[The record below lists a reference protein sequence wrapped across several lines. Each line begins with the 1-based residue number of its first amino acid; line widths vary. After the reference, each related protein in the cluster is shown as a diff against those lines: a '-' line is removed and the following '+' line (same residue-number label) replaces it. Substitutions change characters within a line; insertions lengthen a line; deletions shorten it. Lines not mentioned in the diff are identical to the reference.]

1 MSSIPHT
8 QRKIIHVDMDAYFA
22 AVEIR
27 ENPELKGKCVI
38 VGGPPNSRGVVSTC
52 SYEARKFGVH
62 SGMSSYQ
69 AWNLCP
75 QGVFVHSSFH
85 LYKEITAQ
93 IRAIFALYT
102 DIIEPMSLDEAYLD
116 VTECKTGETDPVQI
130 ASEIKAKILETTRLT
145 CSAGVS
151 YNKFLAKIG
160 SDLEKPDGLV
170 HIPPERAQELL
181 FKLPIGK
188 FHGIG
193 RVTAARMQKLGITC
207 GADLYKWE
215 LKDLLKRFGKVGMFY
230 YQVIRGID
238 NRDLVTTWD
247 PKSISCEHTF
257 DSDISSMEEL
267 LESLQALSQRLA
279 NRMQQKNIT
288 GGTIVLKLKY
298 DNFEYI
304 TRTASLPEFTNAA
317 EVLYKCGEQLLIQHW
332 DSSRSIRLLGLGS
345 GKLDLGKD
353 DSDQQLTLF

>member
-1 MSSIPHT
+1 M

-27 ENPELKGKCVI
+27 EHPELRGKCVI
-38 VGGPPNSRGVVSTC
+38 VGGNPNGRGVVSTC

-62 SGMSSYQ
+62 SGMSSHQ
-69 AWNLCP
+69 AWKLCP
-75 QGVFVHSSFH
+75 QAVFVHSTFGI
-85 LYKEITAQ
+85 YKEITAQ
-93 IRAIFALYT
+93 IREIFARYT

-116 VTECKTGETDPVQI
+116 VTENKIGEADPVVI
-130 ASEIKAKILETTRLT
+130 ARRIKQEVLETTRLT

-170 HIPPERAQELL
+170 FIPPERAQEIL
-181 FKLPIGK
+181 FSLPIGK

-193 RVTAARMQKLGITC
+193 RVTAARMQKLGIMN
-207 GADLYKWE
+207 GADLFKWE

-230 YQVIRGID
+230 YQVVRGID
-238 NRDLVTTWD
+238 NRELITYWE

-257 DSDISSMEEL
+257 DKDISSIDEL
-267 LESLQALSQRLA
+267 LEALKSISQRLA
-279 NRMQQKNIT
+279 GRMLTKSIT
-288 GGTIVLKLKY
+288 GSSIVLKLKY

-304 TRTASLPEFTNAA
+304 TRICPLPQLTNDP
-317 EVLYKCGEQLLIQHW
+317 EILYKFGQQLLVSHW
-332 DSSRSIRLLGLGS
+332 DSSRQIRLLGLGVN
-345 GKLDLGKD
+345 KLATTEAEEN
-353 DSDQQLTLF
+353 QQLTLF

>member
-1 MSSIPHT
+1 MIEPGSFE
-8 QRKIIHVDMDAYFA
+8 RKIIHVDMDAYFA

-52 SYEARKFGVH
+52 SYEARKFGIH
-62 SGMSSYQ
+62 SGMSSHQ

-75 QGVFVHSSFH
+75 KGIFVHPSFQ
-85 LYKEITAQ
+85 LYKEITVQ
-93 IRAIFALYT
+93 IRAIFAMFT

-116 VTECKTGETDPVQI
+116 VTRCKTGETDPIQI
-130 ASEIKAKILETTRLT
+130 AREIKRRILETTQLY

-170 HIPPERAQELL
+170 FIPPQRAQEVL

-207 GADLYKWE
+207 GADLYKREFKE
-215 LKDLLKRFGKVGMFY
+215 LIKYFGKAGVFY
-230 YQVIRGID
+230 YQVVRGID

-267 LESLQALSQRLA
+267 LESLQALSERLA
-279 NRMQQKNIT
+279 RRMQQKNIT
-288 GGTIVLKLKY
+288 GSSVVLKLKY

-304 TRTASLPEFTNAA
+304 TRTCTLPTLTNDAAS
-317 EVLYKCGEQLLIQHW
+317 LYKCGEQLLILHW
-332 DSSRSIRLLGLGS
+332 DSSRPIRLLGLGT

-353 DSDQQLTLF
+353 DEDLQLSLF